1 MRKIMLSV
9 VIVVVCVSGTAVR
22 AQQWG
27 DLSAKFVYDEGK
39 HQAAPLQVTTDKE
52 FCSKFN
58 VLDESLVV
66 NARNGGIANV
76 IAYLSPN
83 RPDGPVPVHASYQ
96 ETATAAVKM
105 DNSCCRFDP
114 HVVLLR
120 TTQKLILGNS
130 DEVSHNCKI
139 DTLANQPINYT
150 VPPKDKREQSFPLA
164 ERLPARVSCSIHPW
178 MSGWLVIKDNP
189 YMAVSDANG
198 KLLIKNLPAGKW
210 TFQFWHEKAGYVSQA
225 TQNGKPVEWK
235 RGRVEIAIQP
245 GTNDLGEIKLSATA
259 FAEKK

>member
-1 MRKIMLSV
+1 MWKIMLSV
-9 VIVVVCVSGTAVR
+9 VIVLVCVFGTAAQ

-27 DLSAKFVYDEGK
+27 DLSAKFVYDGGK

-66 NARNGGIANV
+66 NAQNGGIANV
-76 IAYLSPN
+76 VAYLSQA
-83 RPDGPVPVHASYQ
+83 RPDGPVPVHPSYQ
-96 ETATAAVKM
+96 ETATAGVKM

-114 HVVLLR
+114 HVALLR
-120 TTQKLILGNS
+120 TTQKLLLGNS
-130 DEVSHNCKI
+130 DDVSHNCKI

-189 YMAVSDANG
+189 YMAISDASG
-198 KLLIKNLPAGKW
+198 KLLIKNLPVGKW
-210 TFQFWHEKAGYVSQA
+210 TFQFWHEKAGFVRQVR
-225 TQNGKPVEWK
+225 QDGKTVEWAK
-235 RGRVEIAIQP
+235 GRVDVTIKP
-245 GTNDLGEIKLSATA
+245 GVNPLGEIKLAPAA
-259 FAEKK
+259 FTE